1 MTSIFKKK
9 AEHAQNSKFVMMRV
23 AALAPQEIKS
33 LIQDLESFVWAKNY
47 KMAEQICLRNIDLFD
62 QYTEVRDLLC
72 TVLPRFAQFVEIRKK
87 AAM

>member
-1 MTSIFKKK
+1 MTSIFRKK
-9 AEHAQNSKFVMMRV
+9 AEHAQNAKFVMMRV

-33 LIQDLESFVWAKNY
+33 LIHDLTSLVWAKNY
-47 KMAEQICLRNIDLFD
+47 KMAEQICLQNVDLFD

-72 TVLPRFAQFVEIRKK
+72 TVLPRLAQFVEVRKK